1 MIFIMIQ
8 PPKVP
13 KIIEAMMRM
22 MGLGIVKAI
31 QMMNQLQR
39 HGGCKIESSIREF
52 FDFFA
57 YKSSS
62 FFFLL
67 QFTSLVV
74 LFILG
79 RESNEMKVWVLNYF
93 SMITN
98 LICFRYIIEI
108 FPFCISLIGILKN
121 KIKSLYC
128 ASCTIALPFGF
139 HIATFFLSFF

>member
-1 MIFIMIQ
+1 MGFIMILLMIQ

-13 KIIEAMMRM
+13 KISEAMMRM
-22 MGLGIVKAI
+22 MGLGLLEKAI
-31 QMMNQLQR
+31 QLTNHL
-39 HGGCKIESSIREF
+39 K
-52 FDFFA
+52 
-57 YKSSS
+57 
-62 FFFLL
+62 FL
-67 QFTSLVV
+67 TSLLVSHHRSSLYYNLQVLNV

-79 RESNEMKVWVLNYF
+79 RESNEIKVWLLNYF

-98 LICFRYIIEI
+98 LICSRYIIEI